1 MFRRFGNLALVLT
14 LGALVA
20 GGCAGGPL
28 GRVGGDNE
36 LPKDLP
42 NDMKEKFEVRE
53 AEMPQAADATAA
65 ASETTGPMPV
75 LGPSGLSATS
85 PATAPAKGKT
95 KAEAKKKEAATKVAG
110 GAKDGAKAV
119 PTALT
124 SPTPAF
130 EYPNRRPSKESIW
143 LGEKQVYEITY
154 FGMAAGDFTLQI
166 LPYKS
171 IANRKVYHVRGTAVS
186 SKVFSLF
193 YRINDSIE
201 TFVDY
206 EGLFS
211 HRFHIL
217 LDETKQTRDSL
228 ELYDSE
234 KAQTFY
240 WNRWNRKEKGYV
252 ESKEFFP
259 MPQFPQDS
267 LSALFYL
274 RTRDL
279 PTGAVITFPVVNE
292 GKSWEAVV
300 TVVRRENIETPMG
313 KMRAIVLKPE
323 TKYQGVLQ
331 KKGDSFVWLSDD
343 DRKILLR
350 LEAKVRIGT
359 VAAQIKSFEPGT
371 PPTP

>member
-1 MFRRFGNLALVLT
+1 MLQRLGTTLAFTFLLV
-14 LGALVA
+14 
-20 GGCAGGPL
+20 GCAGGSL
-28 GRVGGDNE
+28 GRVGGDNALPKE
-36 LPKDLP
+36 LP
-42 NDMKEKFEVRE
+42 NEMKEKFEVR
-53 AEMPQAADATAA
+53 DAPVAPETSDSAKVAKTELVLSTPSPTPSSLVPAPKLKKKSTPAKAAA
-65 ASETTGPMPV
+65 ASFT
-75 LGPSGLSATS
+75 SATS
-85 PATAPAKGKT
+85 SASVG
-95 KAEAKKKEAATKVAG
+95 
-110 GAKDGAKAV
+110 V
-119 PTALT
+119 P
-124 SPTPAF
+124 SPVQ
-130 EYPNRRPSKESIW
+130 YPNRRPQRDPIW
-143 LGEKQVYEITY
+143 MGEKQVYEITY

-166 LPYKS
+166 LPHK
-171 IANRKVYHVRGTAVS
+171 IVANRKVYHVRGTAVS

-193 YRINDSIE
+193 YRINDQIE

-234 KAQTFY
+234 KLQTFY

-259 MPQFPQDS
+259 IPQFPQDS
-267 LSALFYL
+267 LSALYYL
-274 RTRDL
+274 RSRDL
-279 PTGAVITFPVVNE
+279 PDGAVITFPVVNE

-300 TVVRRENIETPMG
+300 TVLRREMVDSPMG
-313 KMRAIVLKPE
+313 RIRAIVLKPE

-343 DRKILLR
+343 DRRILLR

-359 VAAQIKSFEPGT
+359 VAAQLKSLEPGQ
-371 PPTP
+371 PAP